1 MLTLG
6 QAALATGLSKP
17 TIQRAIKSGKLS
29 ATKKEDGSYDI
40 DPAELHRVFPPVT
53 DTITSSVKQSDTPLI
68 NSALQQ
74 GFNALHELV
83 DNLKDERDDLRK
95 RLDRSEA
102 ARAKDA
108 EELRR
113 LTLLITHQIEPK
125 QETPV
130 EHKPESRLFNK
141 LFGRR

>member
-6 QAALATGLSKP
+6 QSALATGLSKP

-40 DPAELHRVFPPVT
+40 DQSELHRVFPPVT
-53 DTITSSVKQSDTPLI
+53 DNVTGSVKQSDTPLI

-102 ARAKDA
+102 ARVKDA

-113 LTLLITHQIEPK
+113 LTMLLTHQ
-125 QETPV
+125 
-130 EHKPESRLFNK
+130 PEIVPAQTEQKAESLLWK
-141 LFGRR
+141 KIFGRH

>member
-6 QAALATGLSKP
+6 QSALATGLSKP
-17 TIQRAIKSGKLS
+17 TIQRAIKGGRIS
-29 ATKKEDGSYDI
+29 ATKNDDGSYSI
-40 DPAELHRVFPPVT
+40 DPSELHRVFPPVT
-53 DTITSSVKQSDTPLI
+53 DTITGSVKQSDTPLI

-113 LTLLITHQIEPK
+113 LTLLITHEVEP
-125 QETPV
+125 PP
-130 EHKPESRLFNK
+130 PEQKTESLLWKK
-141 LFGRR
+141 LFGRG